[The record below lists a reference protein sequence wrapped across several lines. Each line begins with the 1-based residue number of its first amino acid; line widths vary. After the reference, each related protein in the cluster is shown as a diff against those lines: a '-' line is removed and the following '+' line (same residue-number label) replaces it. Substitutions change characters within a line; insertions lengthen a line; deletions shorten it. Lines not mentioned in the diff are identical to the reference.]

1 MGRKKWRAARMVNPI
16 SWESFQQNQ
25 PSESAQMQSQGQQ
38 NQPQESQ
45 DFSWGAFQ
53 SPSTYQGEPDPTSEE
68 STLGYFGRV
77 LFSNVAR
84 AGERYLGRYGDVE
97 KGVKTLLSKAP
108 ASMGLMGKALQSMMG
123 QEGWD
128 TFVGIQNQ
136 ILPTSE
142 DVKKMTTAA
151 TGDYTKPKTK
161 NERRA
166 QEFSA
171 DVGSMGGARG
181 ATLPRTMI
189 LNLGIPAA
197 GQAAKETVKELGFG
211 EDAGNW
217 SKLAAQIGLTLL
229 EGVNAPA
236 YAAQLMNEGRNG
248 FGPNVTANV
257 PRYEHEINQVAR
269 RMYQADPRSALAQQQ
284 IAGIRNDIQNGQTSM
299 RDLMNRY
306 DALNAAKRDRGLF
319 ELGRT
324 DRRAAIRNINEV
336 RDTVR
341 REIEHLGTVNPQALQ
356 SWQNGVQAFSVIHQS
371 NAITNNINR
380 WLAGPIGKG
389 TVSTL
394 FGASAYGAIKAPA
407 VAGTLGA
414 AGALGYKASQ
424 VAMRVWRDPNLAN
437 YYWQAMRAAAQN
449 NGAMFLANYNNLNR
463 AYEKKYGHESQ

>member
-1 MGRKKWRAARMVNPI
+1 MVNPV
-16 SWESFQQNQ
+16 SWESFQKNEPRMSSEYSQMHSQKSQDQKQN
-25 PSESAQMQSQGQQ
+25 E
-38 NQPQESQ
+38 
-45 DFSWGAFQ
+45 DFSWGNFQ
-53 SPSTYQGEPDPTSEE
+53 SPSTYQGEPDPTAEE
-68 STLGYFGRV
+68 STLGYFGRL

-84 AGERYLGRYGDVE
+84 AGERYLGKYGDVE
-97 KGVKTLLSKAP
+97 QGVKTLLSKAP

-128 TFVGIQNQ
+128 RFVGVQNQ
-136 ILPTSE
+136 IAPTSE
-142 DVKKMTTAA
+142 DVKKMTLAA

-161 NERRA
+161 GERIG

-171 DVGSMGGARG
+171 DVGSMVGARG
-181 ATLPRTMI
+181 ATRARTMI

-197 GQAAKETVKELGFG
+197 GQAAKETVAELGFG
-211 EDAGNW
+211 EDAGNR
-217 SKLAAQIGLTLL
+217 SKLAAQVALALL

-248 FGPNVTANV
+248 FGPGVVANV
-257 PRYEHEINQVAR
+257 PHYENEINQVAR
-269 RMYQADPRSALAQQQ
+269 RMYQGDPRSALAQQQ
-284 IAGIRNDIQNGQTSM
+284 IAGIRNDMQNGQTSM

-336 RDTVR
+336 RDAVR
-341 REIEHLGTVNPQALQ
+341 RQIEHIGSVNPEALQ

-380 WLAGPIGKG
+380 WLSGPIGKG
-389 TVSTL
+389 AVSTL
-394 FGASAYGAIKAPA
+394 FGATAYGAIKAPA

-414 AGALGYKASQ
+414 GAALGYKATQ
-424 VAMRVWRDPNLAN
+424 VAMRVWQDPNLAN

-449 NGAMFLANYNNLNR
+449 NGPMFLANYNNLNR
-463 AYEKKYGHESQ
+463 VYEKKYGQESH

>member
-1 MGRKKWRAARMVNPI
+1 MVNPI
-16 SWESFQQNQ
+16 SWESFQKNE
-25 PSESAQMQSQGQQ
+25 PSKSLQMESQSQQ
-38 NQPQESQ
+38 NQPQENK
-45 DFSWGAFQ
+45 DFSWGSFQ
-53 SPSTYQGEPDPTSEE
+53 SPFTYQGEPDPTADE
-68 STLGYFGRV
+68 SSLGYFGRL
-77 LFSNVAR
+77 LFSNIAR
-84 AGERYLGRYGDVE
+84 AGERYLGRYGDIE

-108 ASMGLMGKALQSMMG
+108 DTMGLMGKALQSMMG

-128 TFVGIQNQ
+128 RFVGIQNQ

-142 DVKKMTTAA
+142 DVKKMTLAA

-161 NERRA
+161 NEKRF

-181 ATLPRTMI
+181 ATRARTMI

-197 GQAAKETVKELGFG
+197 GQAAKETVEELGFG
-211 EDAGNW
+211 EDAGNK

-248 FGPNVTANV
+248 YNPNIVANV
-257 PRYEHEINQVAR
+257 PRYENEINQVAR
-269 RMYQADPRSALAQQQ
+269 RMYHADPRSALARDQ
-284 IAGIRNDIQNGQTSM
+284 INAILNHDLPNGQTSI

-306 DALNAAKRDRGLF
+306 DSLNAAKRDRGLF

-336 RDTVR
+336 RDAVR
-341 REIEHLGTVNPQALQ
+341 REIEQIGSVNPQALQ

-371 NAITNNINR
+371 NAITNNVNR
-380 WLAGPIGKG
+380 WLSGPIGKG
-389 TVSTL
+389 AISTL

-414 AGALGYKASQ
+414 IGALGYKTSQ

-437 YYWQAMRAAAQN
+437 YYWQAMRAAAMN
-449 NGAMFLANYNNLNR
+449 NGSMFMANYNKLNKE
-463 AYEKKYGHESQ
+463 YEKKYGYESQ